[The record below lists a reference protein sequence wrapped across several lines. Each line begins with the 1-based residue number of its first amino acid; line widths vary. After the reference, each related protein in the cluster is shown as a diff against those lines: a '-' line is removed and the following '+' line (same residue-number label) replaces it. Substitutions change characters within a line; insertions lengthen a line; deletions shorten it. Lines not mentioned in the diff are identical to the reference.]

1 MINLLIINLID
12 WKEST
17 RIMEFITN
25 CSECL
30 IFNNVKECVHFYDQ
44 LKINP
49 TANKAQI
56 LLDSLR
62 QEISV
67 YDQGVIEAS

>member
-1 MINLLIINLID
+1 
-12 WKEST
+12 
-17 RIMEFITN
+17 MEFITN

-30 IFNNVKECVHFYDQ
+30 IFNNVKECVYFYDQ
-44 LKINP
+44 LKINS

-67 YDQGVIEAS
+67 YDHGVIEAS

>member
-1 MINLLIINLID
+1 MKIAAYTQQARSYKYMIGGVNYPQTDI
-12 WKEST
+12 
-17 RIMEFITN
+17 
-25 CSECL
+25 
-30 IFNNVKECVHFYDQ
+30 
-44 LKINP
+44 KINP

-67 YDQGVIEAS
+67 YDQRAIEVS

>member
-1 MINLLIINLID
+1 MNDLFSND
-12 WKEST
+12 
-17 RIMEFITN
+17 
-25 CSECL
+25 
-30 IFNNVKECVHFYDQ
+30 VKECVYFYDQ
-44 LKINP
+44 HKINH

-67 YDQGVIEAS
+67 YDQRAIEVS